1 MRILIVSGAG
11 GGTSTKS
18 VGKYFHLREFGETLK
33 KYNVEYRLVNEL
45 DYVVGFPTKQ
55 LKKYFTTRNKIKK
68 LIQDFKPDLVL
79 IDRQGYFGL
88 EILKMKI
95 PLFVLLRGHYWSEI
109 EYAKNTIYKNKIMQ
123 IIINLRKK
131 IAEKVFAESTE
142 ILPICNYLKN
152 IVKEYHPT
160 QKSSVFIEG
169 VDSTKWYKTK
179 GMKLEHPCVGLLQDA
194 NWWRKTKEMLTLEKV
209 IQSMPKVHFYWAGDG
224 QYKDEI
230 LKVLNKFENFH
241 WLGSLSYPEKVRD
254 YLSELDIYA
263 IITGMDTTPLSLK
276 EAQLMEN
283 PVIAT
288 NVGGNSEIMVDGKT
302 GYLVEEG
309 NHKDIISKISIL
321 VDNKEL
327 GIKMGKEGR
336 EFIENEFNLNL
347 SVKNF
352 LKIVKPYV
360 N

>member
-18 VGKYFHLREFGETLK
+18 VGKYFHLKEFGETLK
-33 KYNVEYRLVNEL
+33 KHNVEYRLVNEL
-45 DYVVGFPTKQ
+45 DYIVGFPTKQ

-68 LIQDFKPDLVL
+68 LVNDFKPDLVF

>member
-55 LKKYFTTRNKIKK
+55 LKKYFTTRNKIKE

-109 EYAKNTIYKNKIMQ
+109 EYAKNTIYKNKIMHMV
-123 IIINLRKK
+123 IDSRKK
-131 IAEKVFAESTE
+131 VAEKVFAESTE

-152 IVKEYHPT
+152 IVRKYHPT
-160 QKSSVFIEG
+160 QKLSVFIEG
-169 VDSTKWYKTK
+169 VDSVKWYKTK

-309 NHKDIISKISIL
+309 NYKDIISKISIL

-327 GIKMGKEGR
+327 AIKMGKEGR

>member
-18 VGKYFHLREFGETLK
+18 VGKYFHLKEFGEALK
-33 KYNVEYRLVNEL
+33 KNNIEYKLVSEL

-55 LKKYFTTRNKIKK
+55 LKKYFTTRNKVKK
-68 LIQDFKPDLVL
+68 LVNDFKPDLVF

-109 EYAKNTIYKNKIMQ
+109 EYAKNTIYKNKIMHMV
-123 IIINLRKK
+123 IDSRKK
-131 IAEKVFAESTE
+131 VAEKVFAESTE

-152 IVKEYHPT
+152 IVRKYHPT
-160 QKSSVFIEG
+160 QKLSVFIEG

-230 LKVLNKFENFH
+230 LKGLDRFENFH
-241 WLGSLSYPEKVRD
+241 WLGSLSYPEKARD

-309 NHKDIISKISIL
+309 NYKDIISKISIL

-327 GIKMGKEGR
+327 AIKMGKEGR

>member
-1 MRILIVSGAG
+1 MQM
-11 GGTSTKS
+11 
-18 VGKYFHLREFGETLK
+18 E
-33 KYNVEYRLVNEL
+33 VN
-45 DYVVGFPTKQ
+45 
-55 LKKYFTTRNKIKK
+55 
-68 LIQDFKPDLVL
+68 
-79 IDRQGYFGL
+79 
-88 EILKMKI
+88 
-95 PLFVLLRGHYWSEI
+95 S
-109 EYAKNTIYKNKIMQ
+109 
-123 IIINLRKK
+123 RKK
-131 IAEKVFAESTE
+131 IAEKVFEGSTE

-152 IVKEYHPT
+152 IVKEHHPT

-169 VDSTKWYKTK
+169 VDSTKWYKTQ

-194 NWWRKTKEMLTLEKV
+194 NWWRKTKEMLTLEKT
-209 IQSMPKVHFYWAGDG
+209 IQAMPKVHFYWAGDG
-224 QYKDEI
+224 QYKHEI
-230 LKVLNKFENFH
+230 LKVLDRFENFH

-288 NVGGNSEIMVDGKT
+288 NVGGNSEIMIDGKT

-309 NHKDIISKISIL
+309 NYNDIITKISIL

-327 GIKMGKEGR
+327 AIKMGKEGR
-336 EFIENEFNLNL
+336 KFIEKEFSLDA

>member
-194 NWWRKTKEMLTLEKV
+194 NWWRKTKEMLTLEKA

-230 LKVLNKFENFH
+230 LKVLDKFENFH

-276 EAQLMEN
+276 EAQLMET

-288 NVGGNSEIMVDGKT
+288 NVGGNSEIMIDGET
-302 GYLVEEG
+302 GYLIEEG
-309 NHKDIISKISIL
+309 NYKDIIRKITIL

-327 GIKMGKEGR
+327 AIKMGKKGR
-336 EFIENEFNLNL
+336 EFIEKEFSLDA

-352 LKIVKPYV
+352 LKIVKPYI

>member
-1 MRILIVSGAG
+1 LRILIVSGAG

-18 VGKYFHLREFGETLK
+18 VGKYFHLRDFGEALK
-33 KYNVEYRLVNEL
+33 KYNVEYRLVNES
-45 DYVVGFPTKQ
+45 DYAVGFPTKQ
-55 LKKYFTTRNKIKK
+55 LKKYFTTRNKIKE
-68 LIQDFKPDLVL
+68 LIQEFKPDLVL

-95 PLFVLLRGHYWSEI
+95 PLFVLLRGHYWSEV

-123 IIINLRKK
+123 MVVNSRKK
-131 IAEKVFAESTE
+131 IAEKVFEGSTE

-152 IVKEYHPT
+152 IVKEHHPT

-169 VDSTKWYKTK
+169 VDSTKWYKTQ

-194 NWWRKTKEMLTLEKV
+194 NWWRKTKEMLTLEKA
-209 IQSMPKVHFYWAGDG
+209 IQSMPQVHFYWAGDG

-230 LKVLNKFENFH
+230 LKVLDKFENFH
-241 WLGSLSYPEKVRD
+241 WLGSLSYPEEVRD
-254 YLSELDIYA
+254 YLSTIDIYA

-276 EAQLMEN
+276 EAQLMEK

-288 NVGGNSEIMVDGKT
+288 DVGGNSEIMIEGKT
-302 GYLVEEG
+302 GYLVKEG
-309 NHKDIISKISIL
+309 NQEDIIIKISSLI
-321 VDNKEL
+321 DNKEL
-327 GIKMGKEGR
+327 AIKMGKEGR
-336 EFIENEFNLNL
+336 NFIKNEFSLDA
-347 SVKNF
+347 SAKNF
-352 LKIVKPYV
+352 LKIIESYI

>member
-1 MRILIVSGAG
+1 LRILIVSGAG

-194 NWWRKTKEMLTLEKV
+194 NWWRKTKEMLTLEKA

-230 LKVLNKFENFH
+230 LKVLDKFENFH

-276 EAQLMEN
+276 EAQLMET

-288 NVGGNSEIMVDGKT
+288 NVGGNLEIMIDGET
-302 GYLVEEG
+302 GYLIEEG
-309 NHKDIISKISIL
+309 NYKDIIRKITIL

-327 GIKMGKEGR
+327 AIKMGRKGR
-336 EFIENEFNLNL
+336 EFIEKEFSLDA

-352 LKIVKPYV
+352 LKIVKPYI

>member
-1 MRILIVSGAG
+1 LRILIVSGAG

-55 LKKYFTTRNKIKK
+55 LKKYFTTRNKIKE

-109 EYAKNTIYKNKIMQ
+109 EYAKNTIYKNKIMHMV
-123 IIINLRKK
+123 IDSRKK
-131 IAEKVFAESTE
+131 VAEKVFAESTE

-152 IVKEYHPT
+152 IVKKYHPT
-160 QKSSVFIEG
+160 QKLSVFIEG

-209 IQSMPKVHFYWAGDG
+209 IESMPKVHFYWAGDG

-288 NVGGNSEIMVDGKT
+288 NVGGNSEIMIDGKT

-309 NHKDIISKISIL
+309 NYKDIISKISIL

-327 GIKMGKEGR
+327 AIKMGKEGR

>member
-55 LKKYFTTRNKIKK
+55 LKKYFTTRNKIKE

-109 EYAKNTIYKNKIMQ
+109 EYAKNTIYKNKIMHMV
-123 IIINLRKK
+123 IDSRKK
-131 IAEKVFAESTE
+131 VAEKVFAESTE

-152 IVKEYHPT
+152 IVRKYHPT
-160 QKSSVFIEG
+160 QKLSVFIEG

-309 NHKDIISKISIL
+309 NYKDIISKISIL

-327 GIKMGKEGR
+327 AIKMGKEGR

>member
-18 VGKYFHLREFGETLK
+18 VGKYFHLKEFGETLK
-33 KYNVEYRLVNEL
+33 KHNVEYRLVSES

-55 LKKYFTTRNKIKK
+55 LKKYFTTRNKIKE

-123 IIINLRKK
+123 MIINLRRK

-152 IVKEYHPT
+152 IVKEHHPT

-194 NWWRKTKEMLTLEKV
+194 NWWRKTKEMLTLEKA

-230 LKVLNKFENFH
+230 LKVLDRFENFH

-288 NVGGNSEIMVDGKT
+288 NVGGNSEIMIDGET

-309 NHKDIISKISIL
+309 NSKEIITKITIL

-327 GIKMGKEGR
+327 AIKMGRKGR
-336 EFIENEFNLNL
+336 EFIQKEFSLDA

-352 LKIVKPYV
+352 LKIVKPYI

>member
-33 KYNVEYRLVNEL
+33 KNNVEYRLVNES
-45 DYVVGFPTKQ
+45 DYIVGFPTKQ

-68 LIQDFKPDLVL
+68 LVNDFKPDLVF

-123 IIINLRKK
+123 MVIDLRKK

-169 VDSTKWYKTK
+169 VDSVKWYKTK

-194 NWWRKTKEMLTLEKV
+194 NWWRKTKEMLTLEKT
-209 IQSMPKVHFYWAGDG
+209 IQAMPKVHFYWAGDG
-224 QYKDEI
+224 QYKHEI
-230 LKVLNKFENFH
+230 LKVLDRFENFH

-288 NVGGNSEIMVDGKT
+288 NVGGNSEIMIDGKT
-302 GYLVEEG
+302 GYLVEKG
-309 NHKDIISKISIL
+309 NYNDIITKISIL

-327 GIKMGKEGR
+327 AIKMGKEGR
-336 EFIENEFNLNL
+336 KFIEKEFSLDA

>member
-33 KYNVEYRLVNEL
+33 KYNVEYRLVNES
-45 DYVVGFPTKQ
+45 DYIVGFPTKQ

-68 LIQDFKPDLVL
+68 LVNDFKPDLVF

-194 NWWRKTKEMLTLEKV
+194 NWWRKTKEMLTLEKT
-209 IQSMPKVHFYWAGDG
+209 IQAMPKVHFYWAGDG
-224 QYKDEI
+224 QYKHEI
-230 LKVLNKFENFH
+230 LKVLDRFENFH

-276 EAQLMEN
+276 EAQLMET

-288 NVGGNSEIMVDGKT
+288 NVGGNLEIMIDGET
-302 GYLVEEG
+302 GYLIEEG
-309 NHKDIISKISIL
+309 NYKDIIRKITIL

-327 GIKMGKEGR
+327 AIKMGKKGR
-336 EFIENEFNLNL
+336 EFIEKEFSLDA

-352 LKIVKPYV
+352 LKIVKPYI